1 MRYESPEEQK
11 RASEIYH
18 NAMRM
23 GLMRGEEPMR
33 AMARELAQLE
43 GWRDVNTKRLQEH
56 HDLRAENDRL
66 LALLKLE
73 RDGNKKQVKEL
84 EQWSSHDIS
93 NMRKAVAEIKD
104 LGDMVD
110 ALEATLTKT
119 VRKHNA
125 EIEDRN
131 SRLTVLRKERTATA
145 HKLRAKEQ
153 QLKERTSDLDA
164 VNAARSRAVAQRDDA
179 RALVQV
185 YKDLRGT
192 PGDSVIHVEVRKR
205 ERNEG
210 DAVTII
216 RRISYAQ
223 NWQVAL
229 LDELERLD
237 ARNRGEAV

>member
-1 MRYESPEEQK
+1 MRYESQEEQK

-73 RDGNKKQVKEL
+73 RDGNKK
-84 EQWSSHDIS
+84 
-93 NMRKAVAEIKD
+93 D

-125 EIEDRN
+125 EIEDRD

-185 YKDLRGT
+185 YKDLSR
-192 PGDSVIHVEVRKR
+192 
-205 ERNEG
+205 
-210 DAVTII
+210 
-216 RRISYAQ
+216 Y
-223 NWQVAL
+223 WQVAL
-229 LDELERLD
+229 LDELEKLD

>member
-125 EIEDRN
+125 EIEDRD
-131 SRLTVLRKERTATA
+131 SRLTAMQVKLTEANAAISARDAYTRQLRKE
-145 HKLRAKEQ
+145 
-153 QLKERTSDLDA
+153 LDG
-164 VNAARSRAVAQRDDA
+164 R
-179 RALVQV
+179 
-185 YKDLRGT
+185 
-192 PGDSVIHVEVRKR
+192 
-205 ERNEG
+205 
-210 DAVTII
+210 
-216 RRISYAQ
+216 
-223 NWQVAL
+223 
-229 LDELERLD
+229 
-237 ARNRGEAV
+237 